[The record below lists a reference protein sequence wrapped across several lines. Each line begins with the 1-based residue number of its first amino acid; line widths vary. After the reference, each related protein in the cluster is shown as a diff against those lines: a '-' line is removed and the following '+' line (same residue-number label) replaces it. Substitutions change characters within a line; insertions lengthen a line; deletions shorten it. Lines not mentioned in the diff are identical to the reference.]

1 MQVSSLPW
9 LSVSSISSTRHGI
22 VLYYSNEILSK
33 SLPDFGPYVSL
44 GITVINVLMT
54 FPPVVL
60 IEASLNQLI
69 DARFF

>member
-1 MQVSSLPW
+1 
-9 LSVSSISSTRHGI
+9 

-44 GITVINVLMT
+44 GITIINVLMT

-60 IEASLNQLI
+60 IEVGLDQLI
-69 DARFF
+69 HAMLF